1 MKYDCLAD
9 LAQSEEDMITYI
21 GIMHSMYQS
30 LYMKIENTYMHCLK

>member
-9 LAQSEEDMITYI
+9 LAQIEEEMIIYI

-30 LYMKIENTYMHCLK
+30 LYMKIENTYMYCLK